1 LWFGE
6 IREKEWA
13 AMESA
18 FSPWRP
24 VVWPAC
30 AWACRAAGPGSLTG
44 AGCWGKGERGKSV
57 GPKVP
62 MRERTG
68 EASVLAGIRLGASVA
83 SMKKRI
89 LFLCSQNKLRSP
101 TAEAVFAGHPTVEVD
116 SAGLNNDAEVP
127 LSEEQVECADLILVM
142 ENAHR
147 SRLNRKFGK
156 SLAGK
161 RVVVLNIPDDYDYMD
176 PALIDL
182 LKQRCAPYIP

>member
-1 LWFGE
+1 
-6 IREKEWA
+6 
-13 AMESA
+13 M
-18 FSPWRP
+18 
-24 VVWPAC
+24 
-30 AWACRAAGPGSLTG
+30 
-44 AGCWGKGERGKSV
+44 
-57 GPKVP
+57 
-62 MRERTG
+62 
-68 EASVLAGIRLGASVA
+68 AGIRQRASVA
-83 SMKKRI
+83 SMKRRI

-127 LSEEQVECADLILVM
+127 LSDEQVEWADLILVM
-142 ENAHR
+142 ETAHR

-182 LKQRCAPYIP
+182 LKQRCARYIP